1 MIGRFARLYSLAI
14 DLVGM
19 LHGELR
25 VAMEESWETVADNA
39 TVRMVRWIEMHVG
52 RIFHQAKVYNFF
64 KILPSS

>member
-14 DLVGM
+14 DLV
-19 LHGELR
+19 
-25 VAMEESWETVADNA
+25 
-39 TVRMVRWIEMHVG
+39 VRMVRWIEMHVG